1 MGNEKMTQVG
11 KHFLQFFLPV
21 IYWQKVIAIIYKE
34 LLEFIFKK
42 TVQWGEKSKDH
53 QKEMQ
58 VTNAHYI
65 CSTILVIRDLQIKIT
80 RTWHLMP
87 TGLTKTTTKELTKT
101 VSVRKK

>member
-34 LLEFIFKK
+34 LLEFMFKK

-53 QKEMQ
+53 QKE
-58 VTNAHYI
+58 T
-65 CSTILVIRDLQIKIT
+65 
-80 RTWHLMP
+80 
-87 TGLTKTTTKELTKT
+87 
-101 VSVRKK
+101 